1 MKKLLFLGLLM
12 LFSITLT
19 AQEKGHFQILIG
31 YENDMYSKP
40 YDRNFTILHGGFGYK
55 SNLAAI
61 YGNINLG
68 YLYKTPDGVAE
79 NIQNK
84 IQYEF
89 DYYQSLSKSKST
101 SFWLNYAYS
110 QDLLFPNHRFIGE
123 LWQKLPAHFLISGGE
138 THYIY
143 TGGNATILNVGLE
156 NYFGRYW
163 LEFKTYFFLKQP
175 STTYSYFLT
184 GRIFFKDVNYLQL
197 SAGIGSAQDEPFI
210 LTTDLNRLDAKTTS
224 IKYVTNI
231 FKARMRISGGFT
243 YMYEQYQADVWRN
256 RYAFGVGL
264 IYNITKP

>member
-1 MKKLLFLGLLM
+1 MKRLLYFGILVLLGNTLL
-12 LFSITLT
+12 
-19 AQEKGHFQILIG
+19 AQEKGHFQLLTG
-31 YENDMYSKP
+31 YETDMYSQP
-40 YDRNFTILHGGFGYK
+40 YDRNFSILHGGFGYK
-55 SNLAAI
+55 GNLTAV

-68 YLYKTPDGVAE
+68 YLYKEVDGSVD

-84 IQYEF
+84 VQYEF

-123 LWQKLPAHFLISGGE
+123 VWQKLGAGFLVSGGG

-143 TGGNATILNVGLE
+143 TGGDATILNAGLE

-163 LEFKTYFFLKQP
+163 LEFKTYFFLKEP
-175 STTYSYFLT
+175 ETTYSYFLT

-197 SAGIGSAQDEPFI
+197 SAGIGSAQDEPFV
-210 LTTDLNRLDAKTTS
+210 LATDLNRLDARTAG

-231 FKARMRISGGFT
+231 FNARMRISTGFT
-243 YMYEQYQADVWRN
+243 YMYEEYRTDTWRN

-264 IYNITKP
+264 IYNITK